1 MSQLEK
7 KFVKLKVG
15 GTIFH
20 DTSTGDT
27 VSGLNIAEVR
37 VSKKVAEAIEKN
49 VLVVVTE
56 EEYTKQKEETDAK
69 VKEARATMGVEDKL
83 ALAEKEN
90 EALKKKLAEAEK
102 QAATKVEDKKEAVK
116 K

>member
-20 DTSTGDT
+20 DTSTGGT

-37 VSKKVAEAIEKN
+37 VSKRVAEAIEKN
-49 VLVVVTE
+49 VLVEVTE
-56 EEYTKQKEETDAK
+56 AEYNKHKDETDAK
-69 VKEARATMGVEDKL
+69 VKEARAAMGVEDKL
-83 ALAEKEN
+83 AVAEKEN
-90 EALKKKLAEAEK
+90 EALKKQLAEATK
-102 QAATKVEDKKEAVK
+102 QATKVEEKKEAVK